1 MKPVEIEFLVKN
13 NTRQGL
19 SKVSGGIDGVEKD
32 ATETKKSIQALEA
45 EIARLQN
52 VISQTPQ
59 MDQTENIRQIE
70 SLKRQLQALQAT
82 AQSTDLVP
90 ASAPKAVRS
99 YNGLNMAIQQIIRES
114 PSLAMGLQMY
124 FLAVSNNYPILW
136 DAIARTRAENKLL
149 AASGQKTIPVWRQ
162 ILSSV
167 GSFQTLLTVGI
178 TLAVAYGK
186 EIGNFVSSLFRGEA
200 AARTMADA
208 QREVNETM
216 IADAADYGKRVAAV
230 RSLSAAWK
238 TLGDDLETRKKFI
251 EDNKSEF
258 DKLGVSV
265 GNVHD
270 AENLLVTNTDAFVAS
285 LERRARAVAAQQLA
299 AEQYKKSLEYEIKAQ
314 ELENKA
320 ADVRK
325 NEEIDMTA
333 YAADTRFGAH
343 SASELAE
350 ERAKSFEDE
359 AAQLRK
365 LKAETDNYASS
376 LLQIQ
381 RSEEEAGNKILE
393 NAGILSAD
401 TISGKTVGSGSVEPL
416 LRQYAEAQRKFREEI
431 DEQSVA
437 QMEDGF
443 AKERATIRLNYEKK
457 RREYETQEHET
468 LALIKR
474 LRTAGANIGSDA
486 EKSVMAETDALVAG
500 AVELR
505 DKQLAEVDKKEEATY
520 ERLLQKYETYQ
531 QGRLR
536 LAEKYNNDIRR
547 LKDSMVSSRLE
558 VLREQMTDYFS
569 GNVNLLS
576 RPIIDAAR
584 LVEKGWK
591 DAGEGIATVFSS
603 QFGIEDSSGKQREI
617 LVTPILPNG
626 DVLSE
631 DELTSYIDN
640 TLNGAED
647 ILKADTMGIVIA
659 VDVDPDGSAGEKL
672 HQLQEAFYDL
682 KQKKEEGTGFDAVT
696 SEAIKSATQARDK
709 ALDEFDVKFAS
720 QFPQFEAWANRIVSA
735 SVEKLKTLLVEAQAE
750 LESLESDPA
759 SDSNA
764 VAVARAKV
772 VELKSKLEKYGNKDP
787 LSPDDQSIKKWQ
799 DLQEVLR
806 DASNEFK
813 QIGNQVEGTGGEI
826 LQLAGQV
833 STSIVTMIGGIK
845 FMATSAGNELTKIEK
860 ASVVLTIIAAAVQ
873 VITAVV
879 GLFSDQEST
888 MERNLRLAREFNEE
902 LRIMKE
908 RSKINSDTYDS
919 IFGDRLYDRYRQN
932 VEVVR
937 TALDGLSETQEQI
950 MTRGKE
956 VFEPFSK
963 GSTGLANLDKVAKTW
978 ETVADS
984 VYNMQVQ
991 TRHSTWFRSAKY
1003 KSLGSLVP
1011 ELFDDGE
1018 LNMEALKEFVENGG
1032 DTFKH
1037 LSDANRELLQ
1047 SLVDDW
1053 ETYEEAIGAVN
1064 DYLQDIFG
1072 DLGNTL
1078 TDALVDAFE
1087 NGTDAADSF
1096 VESVG
1101 QAMRKLAKD
1110 MIYSNTLGQV
1120 FEDAEKRFDEINRE
1134 SYSDEE
1140 RFSKWSEAMQQ
1151 LMTDA
1156 LGQQDEFN
1164 KLWAEFRRIAA
1175 ESGISIDSMEN
1186 TTQQSGKSGAMQ
1198 TVSQE
1203 SFSRVEGLVTSIQI
1217 HSANFDDNLEGI
1229 VPVLGQSLN
1238 ALQTIA
1244 GHTGSLP
1251 QIYELL
1257 EAIRRDGLKVN

>member
-1 MKPVEIEFLVKN
+1 
-13 NTRQGL
+13 
-19 SKVSGGIDGVEKD
+19 
-32 ATETKKSIQALEA
+32 
-45 EIARLQN
+45 
-52 VISQTPQ
+52 
-59 MDQTENIRQIE
+59 
-70 SLKRQLQALQAT
+70 
-82 AQSTDLVP
+82 
-90 ASAPKAVRS
+90 
-99 YNGLNMAIQQIIRES
+99 
-114 PSLAMGLQMY
+114 
-124 FLAVSNNYPILW
+124 
-136 DAIARTRAENKLL
+136 
-149 AASGQKTIPVWRQ
+149 
-162 ILSSV
+162 
-167 GSFQTLLTVGI
+167 
-178 TLAVAYGK
+178 
-186 EIGNFVSSLFRGEA
+186 
-200 AARTMADA
+200 MADA

-216 IADAADYGKRVAAV
+216 IADAADYGKQVAAV

-333 YAADTRFGAH
+333 YAADTRFGAR

-505 DKQLAEVDKKEEATY
+505 DQELAEVDRKETESFDK
-520 ERLLQKYETYQ
+520 LLEKYETYQ

-536 LAEKYNNDIRR
+536 IAREYDAEIAKLAANPENQEIARR
-547 LKDSMVSSRLE
+547 AKQKALDDFTERFA
-558 VLREQMTDYFS
+558 EQFPEFETWS
-569 GNVNLLS
+569 N
-576 RPIIDAAR
+576 RIITASVKK
-584 LVEKGWK
+584 L
-591 DAGEGIATVFSS
+591 
-603 QFGIEDSSGKQREI
+603 
-617 LVTPILPNG
+617 
-626 DVLSE
+626 
-631 DELTSYIDN
+631 DELLIEVQEKLENLQGEIPGDN
-640 TLNGAED
+640 NA
-647 ILKADTMGIVIA
+647 IA
-659 VDVDPDGSAGEKL
+659 VLQAAKQKIEKRRAEL
-672 HQLQEAFYDL
+672 NA
-682 KQKKEEGTGFDAVT
+682 KKKEEEERAMDTT
-696 SEAIKSATQARDK
+696 SWTELHRVLTDVVDTFNEVGEAIGGTAGEIISVAGK
-709 ALDEFDVKFAS
+709 
-720 QFPQFEAWANRIVSA
+720 VSA
-735 SVEKLKTLLVEAQAE
+735 STLQMVNAIQAYRT
-750 LESLESDPA
+750 A
-759 SDSNA
+759 KSN
-764 VAVARAKV
+764 
-772 VELKSKLEKYGNKDP
+772 GNK
-787 LSPDDQSIKKWQ
+787 LGMASGILGGISAGVSALTSIFS
-799 DLQEVLR
+799 L
-806 DASNEFK
+806 FK
-813 QIGNQVEGTGGEI
+813 GGE
-826 LQLAGQV
+826 
-833 STSIVTMIGGIK
+833 TS
-845 FMATSAGNELTKIEK
+845 L
-860 ASVVLTIIAAAVQ
+860 
-873 VITAVV
+873 
-879 GLFSDQEST
+879 
-888 MERNLRLAREFNEE
+888 ERNLRLAREFNEE

-932 VEVVR
+932 VEAVR

-956 VFEPFSK
+956 VFESFSK

-1064 DYLQDIFG
+1064 NYLQDIFG

-1229 VPVLGQSLN
+1229 VPVLSQSLN

>member
-90 ASAPKAVRS
+90 ASAPKAVRT
-99 YNGLNMAIQQIIRES
+99 YNGLNMSIQQLARELPVLS
-114 PSLAMGLQMY
+114 MGPQM
-124 FLAVSNNYPILW
+124 FFMAISNNLPIFTDEL
-136 DAIARTRAENKLL
+136 ARARREYEMLT
-149 AASGQKTIPVWRQ
+149 ASGQKATPVWKQ
-162 ILSSV
+162 VLSSI
-167 GSFQTLLTVGI
+167 GSFQTLMAVGI
-178 TLAVAYGK
+178 ALSVAYGR

-216 IADAADYGKRVAAV
+216 IADAADYGKQVAAV

-238 TLGDDLETRKKFI
+238 TLGDNLETRKKFI

-333 YAADTRFGAH
+333 YAADTRFGAR

-416 LRQYAEAQRKFREEI
+416 LRQYAEVQRKFREEI

-505 DKQLAEVDKKEEATY
+505 DQELAEVDRKETESFDK
-520 ERLLQKYETYQ
+520 LLGKYETYQ

-536 LAEKYNNDIRR
+536 IAREYDAEIAKLAANPENQEIARR
-547 LKDSMVSSRLE
+547 AKQKALDDFTERFA
-558 VLREQMTDYFS
+558 EQFPEFETWS
-569 GNVNLLS
+569 N
-576 RPIIDAAR
+576 RIITASVKK
-584 LVEKGWK
+584 L
-591 DAGEGIATVFSS
+591 
-603 QFGIEDSSGKQREI
+603 
-617 LVTPILPNG
+617 
-626 DVLSE
+626 
-631 DELTSYIDN
+631 DELLIEVQEKLENLQGEIPGDN
-640 TLNGAED
+640 NA
-647 ILKADTMGIVIA
+647 IA
-659 VDVDPDGSAGEKL
+659 VLQAAKQKIEKRRAEL
-672 HQLQEAFYDL
+672 NA
-682 KQKKEEGTGFDAVT
+682 KKKEEEERAMDTTSWTELHRVLTDVVDAFNEVG
-696 SEAIKSATQARDK
+696 EAIGGAAGEIISVAGK
-709 ALDEFDVKFAS
+709 
-720 QFPQFEAWANRIVSA
+720 VSA
-735 SVEKLKTLLVEAQAE
+735 STLQMVNAIQAYRT
-750 LESLESDPA
+750 A
-759 SDSNA
+759 KSN
-764 VAVARAKV
+764 
-772 VELKSKLEKYGNKDP
+772 GNK
-787 LSPDDQSIKKWQ
+787 LGMASGILGGISAGVSALTSIFS
-799 DLQEVLR
+799 L
-806 DASNEFK
+806 FK
-813 QIGNQVEGTGGEI
+813 GGE
-826 LQLAGQV
+826 
-833 STSIVTMIGGIK
+833 TS
-845 FMATSAGNELTKIEK
+845 L
-860 ASVVLTIIAAAVQ
+860 
-873 VITAVV
+873 
-879 GLFSDQEST
+879 
-888 MERNLRLAREFNEE
+888 ERNLRLAREFNEE

-1037 LSDANRELLQ
+1037 LPDANRELLQ

-1096 VESVG
+1096 VESIG

>member
-90 ASAPKAVRS
+90 ASAPKAVRT
-99 YNGLNMAIQQIIRES
+99 YNGLNMSIQQLARELS
-114 PSLAMGLQMY
+114 VLSMGPQM
-124 FLAVSNNYPILW
+124 FFMAISNNLPIFTDEL
-136 DAIARTRAENKLL
+136 ARARREYEMLT
-149 AASGQKTIPVWRQ
+149 ASGQKATPVWKQ
-162 ILSSV
+162 VLSSI
-167 GSFQTLLTVGI
+167 GSFQTLMAVGI
-178 TLAVAYGK
+178 ALSVAYGR

-216 IADAADYGKRVAAV
+216 IADAADYGKQVAAV

-333 YAADTRFGAH
+333 YAADTRFGAR

-457 RREYETQEHET
+457 RREYETQEHQT

-505 DKQLAEVDKKEEATY
+505 DQELAEVDRKETESFDK
-520 ERLLQKYETYQ
+520 LLGKYETYQ

-536 LAEKYNNDIRR
+536 IAREYDAEIAKLAANPENQEIARR
-547 LKDSMVSSRLE
+547 AKQKALDDFTERFA
-558 VLREQMTDYFS
+558 EQFPEFETWS
-569 GNVNLLS
+569 N
-576 RPIIDAAR
+576 RIITASVKK
-584 LVEKGWK
+584 L
-591 DAGEGIATVFSS
+591 
-603 QFGIEDSSGKQREI
+603 
-617 LVTPILPNG
+617 
-626 DVLSE
+626 
-631 DELTSYIDN
+631 DELLIEVQEKLENLQGEIPGDN
-640 TLNGAED
+640 NA
-647 ILKADTMGIVIA
+647 IA
-659 VDVDPDGSAGEKL
+659 VLQAAKQKIEKRRAEL
-672 HQLQEAFYDL
+672 NA
-682 KQKKEEGTGFDAVT
+682 KKKEEEEKAMDTT
-696 SEAIKSATQARDK
+696 SWTELHRVLTDVVDTFNEVGEAIGGAAGEIISVAGK
-709 ALDEFDVKFAS
+709 
-720 QFPQFEAWANRIVSA
+720 VSA
-735 SVEKLKTLLVEAQAE
+735 STLQMVNAIQAYRTAK
-750 LESLESDPA
+750 SD
-759 SDSNA
+759 
-764 VAVARAKV
+764 
-772 VELKSKLEKYGNKDP
+772 GNK
-787 LSPDDQSIKKWQ
+787 LGMASGILGGISAGVSALTSIFS
-799 DLQEVLR
+799 L
-806 DASNEFK
+806 FK
-813 QIGNQVEGTGGEI
+813 GGE
-826 LQLAGQV
+826 
-833 STSIVTMIGGIK
+833 TS
-845 FMATSAGNELTKIEK
+845 L
-860 ASVVLTIIAAAVQ
+860 
-873 VITAVV
+873 
-879 GLFSDQEST
+879 
-888 MERNLRLAREFNEE
+888 ERNLRLAREFNEE

-932 VEVVR
+932 VEAVR

-956 VFEPFSK
+956 VFESFSK

>member
-136 DAIARTRAENKLL
+136 DAIARTRAENELL

-216 IADAADYGKRVAAV
+216 IADAADYGKQVAAV

-333 YAADTRFGAH
+333 YAADTRFGAR

-505 DKQLAEVDKKEEATY
+505 DQELAEVDRKETESFDK
-520 ERLLQKYETYQ
+520 LLEKYETYQ

-536 LAEKYNNDIRR
+536 IAREYDAEIAKLAANPENQEIARR
-547 LKDSMVSSRLE
+547 AKQKALDDFTERFA
-558 VLREQMTDYFS
+558 EQFPEFETWS
-569 GNVNLLS
+569 N
-576 RPIIDAAR
+576 RIITASVKK
-584 LVEKGWK
+584 L
-591 DAGEGIATVFSS
+591 
-603 QFGIEDSSGKQREI
+603 
-617 LVTPILPNG
+617 
-626 DVLSE
+626 
-631 DELTSYIDN
+631 DELLIEVQEKLENLQGEIPGDN
-640 TLNGAED
+640 NA
-647 ILKADTMGIVIA
+647 IA
-659 VDVDPDGSAGEKL
+659 VLQAAKQKIEKRRAEL
-672 HQLQEAFYDL
+672 NA
-682 KQKKEEGTGFDAVT
+682 KKKEEEERAMDTT
-696 SEAIKSATQARDK
+696 SWTELHRVLTDVVDTFNEVGEAIGGTAGEIISVAGK
-709 ALDEFDVKFAS
+709 
-720 QFPQFEAWANRIVSA
+720 VSA
-735 SVEKLKTLLVEAQAE
+735 STLQMVNAIQAYRT
-750 LESLESDPA
+750 A
-759 SDSNA
+759 KSN
-764 VAVARAKV
+764 
-772 VELKSKLEKYGNKDP
+772 GNK
-787 LSPDDQSIKKWQ
+787 LGMASGILGGISAGVSALTSIFS
-799 DLQEVLR
+799 L
-806 DASNEFK
+806 FK
-813 QIGNQVEGTGGEI
+813 GGE
-826 LQLAGQV
+826 
-833 STSIVTMIGGIK
+833 TS
-845 FMATSAGNELTKIEK
+845 L
-860 ASVVLTIIAAAVQ
+860 
-873 VITAVV
+873 
-879 GLFSDQEST
+879 
-888 MERNLRLAREFNEE
+888 ERNLRLAREFNEE

>member
-1 MKPVEIEFLVKN
+1 
-13 NTRQGL
+13 
-19 SKVSGGIDGVEKD
+19 
-32 ATETKKSIQALEA
+32 
-45 EIARLQN
+45 
-52 VISQTPQ
+52 
-59 MDQTENIRQIE
+59 
-70 SLKRQLQALQAT
+70 
-82 AQSTDLVP
+82 
-90 ASAPKAVRS
+90 
-99 YNGLNMAIQQIIRES
+99 
-114 PSLAMGLQMY
+114 
-124 FLAVSNNYPILW
+124 
-136 DAIARTRAENKLL
+136 
-149 AASGQKTIPVWRQ
+149 
-162 ILSSV
+162 
-167 GSFQTLLTVGI
+167 
-178 TLAVAYGK
+178 
-186 EIGNFVSSLFRGEA
+186 
-200 AARTMADA
+200 
-208 QREVNETM
+208 M
-216 IADAADYGKRVAAV
+216 IADAADYGKQVAAV

-333 YAADTRFGAH
+333 YAADTRFGAR

-359 AAQLRK
+359 AVQLRK

-437 QMEDGF
+437 QKEDGF

-474 LRTAGANIGSDA
+474 LRTAGANISSYA

-505 DKQLAEVDKKEEATY
+505 DQELAEVDRKETESFDK
-520 ERLLQKYETYQ
+520 LLEKYETYQ

-536 LAEKYNNDIRR
+536 IAREYDAEIAKLAANPENQEIARR
-547 LKDSMVSSRLE
+547 AKQKALDDFTERFA
-558 VLREQMTDYFS
+558 EQFPEFETWS
-569 GNVNLLS
+569 N
-576 RPIIDAAR
+576 RIITASVKK
-584 LVEKGWK
+584 L
-591 DAGEGIATVFSS
+591 
-603 QFGIEDSSGKQREI
+603 
-617 LVTPILPNG
+617 
-626 DVLSE
+626 
-631 DELTSYIDN
+631 DELLIEVQEKLENLQGEIPGDN
-640 TLNGAED
+640 NA
-647 ILKADTMGIVIA
+647 IA
-659 VDVDPDGSAGEKL
+659 VLQAAKQKIEKRRAEL
-672 HQLQEAFYDL
+672 NA
-682 KQKKEEGTGFDAVT
+682 KKKEEEERAMDTT
-696 SEAIKSATQARDK
+696 SWTELHRVLTDVVDTFNEVGEAIGGAAGEIISVAGK
-709 ALDEFDVKFAS
+709 
-720 QFPQFEAWANRIVSA
+720 VSA
-735 SVEKLKTLLVEAQAE
+735 STLQMVNAIQAYRT
-750 LESLESDPA
+750 A
-759 SDSNA
+759 KSN
-764 VAVARAKV
+764 
-772 VELKSKLEKYGNKDP
+772 GNK
-787 LSPDDQSIKKWQ
+787 LGM
-799 DLQEVLR
+799 
-806 DASNEFK
+806 ASG
-813 QIGNQVEGTGGEI
+813 ILGGI
-826 LQLAGQV
+826 SAGV
-833 STSIVTMIGGIK
+833 SALTSIFSLFKSGE
-845 FMATSAGNELTKIEK
+845 TSL
-860 ASVVLTIIAAAVQ
+860 
-873 VITAVV
+873 
-879 GLFSDQEST
+879 
-888 MERNLRLAREFNEE
+888 ERNLRLAREFNEE

>member
-90 ASAPKAVRS
+90 ASAPKAVRT
-99 YNGLNMAIQQIIRES
+99 YNGLNMSIQQFARELPVLS
-114 PSLAMGLQMY
+114 MGPQM
-124 FLAVSNNYPILW
+124 FFMAISNNLPIFTDEL
-136 DAIARTRAENKLL
+136 ARARREYEMLT
-149 AASGQKTIPVWRQ
+149 ASGQKATPVWKQ
-162 ILSSV
+162 VLSSI
-167 GSFQTLLTVGI
+167 GSFQTLMAVGI
-178 TLAVAYGK
+178 ALSVAYGR

-216 IADAADYGKRVAAV
+216 IADAADYGKQVAAV

-333 YAADTRFGAH
+333 YAADTRFGAR

-505 DKQLAEVDKKEEATY
+505 DQELAEVDRKETESFDK
-520 ERLLQKYETYQ
+520 LLEKYETYQ

-536 LAEKYNNDIRR
+536 IAREYDAEIAKLAANPENQEIARR
-547 LKDSMVSSRLE
+547 AKQNALDDFTERFA
-558 VLREQMTDYFS
+558 EQFPEFETWS
-569 GNVNLLS
+569 N
-576 RPIIDAAR
+576 RIITASVKK
-584 LVEKGWK
+584 L
-591 DAGEGIATVFSS
+591 
-603 QFGIEDSSGKQREI
+603 
-617 LVTPILPNG
+617 
-626 DVLSE
+626 
-631 DELTSYIDN
+631 DELLIEVQEKLENLQGEIPGDN
-640 TLNGAED
+640 NA
-647 ILKADTMGIVIA
+647 IA
-659 VDVDPDGSAGEKL
+659 VLQAAKQKIEKRRAEL
-672 HQLQEAFYDL
+672 NA
-682 KQKKEEGTGFDAVT
+682 KKKEEEVRAMDTT
-696 SEAIKSATQARDK
+696 SWTELHRVLTDVVDTFNEVGEAIGGAAGEIISVAGK
-709 ALDEFDVKFAS
+709 
-720 QFPQFEAWANRIVSA
+720 VSA
-735 SVEKLKTLLVEAQAE
+735 STLQMVNAIQAYRT
-750 LESLESDPA
+750 A
-759 SDSNA
+759 KSN
-764 VAVARAKV
+764 
-772 VELKSKLEKYGNKDP
+772 GNK
-787 LSPDDQSIKKWQ
+787 LGMASGILGGISAGVSALTSIFS
-799 DLQEVLR
+799 L
-806 DASNEFK
+806 FK
-813 QIGNQVEGTGGEI
+813 GGE
-826 LQLAGQV
+826 
-833 STSIVTMIGGIK
+833 TS
-845 FMATSAGNELTKIEK
+845 L
-860 ASVVLTIIAAAVQ
+860 
-873 VITAVV
+873 
-879 GLFSDQEST
+879 
-888 MERNLRLAREFNEE
+888 ERNLRLAREFNEE

-1032 DTFKH
+1032 DNFKH
-1037 LSDANRELLQ
+1037 MPKADREMLK

>member
-136 DAIARTRAENKLL
+136 DAIARTRAENELL

-216 IADAADYGKRVAAV
+216 IADAADYGKRVAAI

-333 YAADTRFGAH
+333 YAADTRFGAR

-486 EKSVMAETDALVAG
+486 EKSVMAETGALVAG

-505 DKQLAEVDKKEEATY
+505 DQELAEVDRKETESFDK
-520 ERLLQKYETYQ
+520 LLGKYETYQ

-536 LAEKYNNDIRR
+536 IAREYDAEIAKLAANPENQEIARR
-547 LKDSMVSSRLE
+547 AKQKALDDFTERFA
-558 VLREQMTDYFS
+558 EQFPEFETWS
-569 GNVNLLS
+569 N
-576 RPIIDAAR
+576 RIITASVKK
-584 LVEKGWK
+584 L
-591 DAGEGIATVFSS
+591 
-603 QFGIEDSSGKQREI
+603 
-617 LVTPILPNG
+617 
-626 DVLSE
+626 
-631 DELTSYIDN
+631 DELLIEVQEKLENLQGEIPGDN
-640 TLNGAED
+640 NA
-647 ILKADTMGIVIA
+647 IA
-659 VDVDPDGSAGEKL
+659 VLQAAKQKIEKRRAEL
-672 HQLQEAFYDL
+672 NA
-682 KQKKEEGTGFDAVT
+682 KKKEEEERAMDTT
-696 SEAIKSATQARDK
+696 SWTELHRVLTDVVDTFNEVGEAIGGAAGEIISVAGK
-709 ALDEFDVKFAS
+709 
-720 QFPQFEAWANRIVSA
+720 VSA
-735 SVEKLKTLLVEAQAE
+735 STLQMVNAIQAYRT
-750 LESLESDPA
+750 A
-759 SDSNA
+759 KSN
-764 VAVARAKV
+764 
-772 VELKSKLEKYGNKDP
+772 GNK
-787 LSPDDQSIKKWQ
+787 LGMASGILGGISAGVSALTSIFS
-799 DLQEVLR
+799 L
-806 DASNEFK
+806 FK
-813 QIGNQVEGTGGEI
+813 GGE
-826 LQLAGQV
+826 
-833 STSIVTMIGGIK
+833 TS
-845 FMATSAGNELTKIEK
+845 L
-860 ASVVLTIIAAAVQ
+860 
-873 VITAVV
+873 
-879 GLFSDQEST
+879 
-888 MERNLRLAREFNEE
+888 ERNLRLAREFNEE
-902 LRIMKE
+902 LRIMNE

-1064 DYLQDIFG
+1064 NYLQDIFG

-1229 VPVLGQSLN
+1229 VPVLSQSLN